1 MIFPGSQGATLPR
14 NLQAHMKFL
23 QQFTLFWR
31 EFDFKV
37 YQYFL
42 SNEGILPITHNMQE
56 IFSCHRKKFLVS
68 GRNFLALEEISCHRK
83 KLFVKGIYKYLVRE
97 TNFLSQEEISCQKQK
112 NPITRRNSLPLDE
125 IYCQRK
131 ELFLQITAILN
142 APVAS
147 DSRCFGRNFRL
158 KVLVPTK

>member
-1 MIFPGSQGATLPR
+1 MLQCTKQCGAEYTGRALTIELIKAFNEDFDMGGDKQGGIFPGNQGARFPR
-14 NLQAHMKFL
+14 NLQAHTKFL

-83 KLFVKGIYKYLVRE
+83 KLFVKG
-97 TNFLSQEEISCQKQK
+97 
-112 NPITRRNSLPLDE
+112 
-125 IYCQRK
+125 
-131 ELFLQITAILN
+131 
-142 APVAS
+142 
-147 DSRCFGRNFRL
+147 RNFMPQL
-158 KVLVPTK
+158 